1 MKKRIGLMVAVMLLL
16 AVAVSAYAAAAQDVG
31 IQVDGET
38 VELDVMP
45 FIENDRTLVPLRG
58 IFEKLGATVDWEPE
72 GQVVKV
78 DADGVAISLAIGKD
92 IATVIRDLD
101 GEQMTDEVQLDVP
114 AKLVDDRTFVPARF
128 IAETLGATV
137 LWDNVS
143 RTVIIQT
150 PEQEFA
156 AYETVELQDIEDN
169 EALYSW
175 YQENYKVEGFHSIE
189 DDGQIYVLAAAG
201 ERPTGGYQVIIDR
214 VYFKT
219 PEKVFVEAGIIAPA
233 PDQMVTQAL
242 TYPNALIKLDK
253 DNISEA
259 DGRFYN
265 MTAGSQTIVG
275 EVGPSLEEMEKAIP
289 LDKVQKMVMYSLMGD
304 EVKTFEQEEIDEIIK
319 SLNTSPTYNGPYIM
333 MLAGNSIKIA
343 LGEDSELTLTSYG
356 YEEHVIVSGE
366 VDGVRYSYCV
376 VSPEVGGMLLDVD
389 ETEE

>member
-1 MKKRIGLMVAVMLLL
+1 MKKRTGLMVAVMLLL
-16 AVAVSAYAAAAQDVG
+16 AAAVSAYAATAQDVV

-58 IFEKLGATVDWEPE
+58 IFEKLGATVEWEPE
-72 GQVVKV
+72 GQGVKV
-78 DADGVAISLAIGKD
+78 DADGIAISLVIGKD

-101 GEQMTDEVQLDVP
+101 GEQVTDEVKLDVP
-114 AKLVDDRTFVPARF
+114 ARLVDNRTFVPGRF

-137 LWDNVS
+137 LWDDVS

-150 PEQEFA
+150 PGHEFA
-156 AYETVELQDIEDN
+156 EYEMVELQDIEDN
-169 EALYSW
+169 DALYSW
-175 YQENYKVEGFHSIE
+175 YQQNYKEEGFHFIA

-219 PEKVFVEAGIIAPA
+219 PERVFIEAGIIAPA

-242 TYPNALIKLDK
+242 TYPNALIKFDK
-253 DNISEA
+253 GDITEV

-265 MTAGSQTIVG
+265 LIAESQPIVG
-275 EVGPSLEEMEKAIP
+275 EAGPSLEEMEKAIP
-289 LDKVQKMVMYSLMGD
+289 LDKVQQMVMYSLMGD
-304 EVKTFEQEEIDEIIK
+304 EIKNFDQDEIDDIVEA
-319 SLNTSPTYNGPYIM
+319 LNTSPTYNGPYIM
-333 MLAGNSIKIA
+333 MLAGNSIKIT
-343 LGEDSELTLTSYG
+343 LEEDSELTLTSYG

-376 VSPEVGGMLLDVD
+376 VSPEVGGILLDVE